1 MSSSMNVAK
10 VKPLS
15 FSRRLVPSAVSR
27 GLASSVTVSGYSGR
41 SSAYAPSLRSI
52 KCVSVSPEA
61 SIVSDTK
68 KHADASKSTNLVP
81 IYRCIFSDQLTPVLA
96 YRCLVKEDDRE
107 APSFLFESVE
117 PGSQMSSVGRYS
129 VVGAQPAMEIVAK
142 EDKVIVMDH
151 KSGSLTEE
159 YASARLTSV
168 SLALLG
174 LSALFSDVAFY
185 WVVLIFF
192 LQRGPIAPLA
202 EEITEP
208 EEKFVYL
215 GILVLFLSLLV
226 CLPYP
231 FPFTGEDAMMIGL

>member
-27 GLASSVTVSGYSGR
+27 GLSSSVTVSGYSGR

-61 SIVSDTK
+61 SIGTRFTLIRFGYFGFRK
-68 KHADASKSTNLVP
+68 IFKTLGSKWF
-81 IYRCIFSDQLTPVLA
+81 IQ
-96 YRCLVKEDDRE
+96 
-107 APSFLFESVE
+107 
-117 PGSQMSSVGRYS
+117 
-129 VVGAQPAMEIVAK
+129 
-142 EDKVIVMDH
+142 
-151 KSGSLTEE
+151 
-159 YASARLTSV
+159 ASARLTSV

-231 FPFTGEDAMMIGL
+231 FPFTGQDAMMIGL